1 MGLAVNRG
9 IQLNRVRDNNLD
21 TMGVGG
27 VATVEFTGQSD
38 LGQVPPVVVVG
49 RAQAMVIQD
58 QLLVRV
64 RLVGEST
71 RDSAT

>member
-1 MGLAVNRG
+1 
-9 IQLNRVRDNNLD
+9 
-21 TMGVGG
+21 MGVGG
-27 VATVEFTGQSD
+27 VAAVEFTGQSD

-49 RAQAMVIQD
+49 RAQVMVVQD

>member
-9 IQLNRVRDNNLD
+9 IQFNRVRDSSLD
-21 TMGVGG
+21 TIGVGG
-27 VATVEFTGQSD
+27 VPAVEFTGRSD
-38 LGQVPPVVVVG
+38 LGQVPPVVAVD
-49 RAQAMVIQD
+49 RAKAMVVQD
-58 QLLVRV
+58 QLLVLV